1 MTLMTDDGAGLQ
13 IRQNPSKR
21 AGDLQ
26 IVDFTLLVRV
36 PGAPAAVRVYTD
48 AESDEAAHY
57 AAEVGGVVV
66 PLPLPPPDGG
76 TARSG

>member
-1 MTLMTDDGAGLQ
+1 MSDDVAGLQ
-13 IRQNPSKR
+13 VRQNPSKR
-21 AGDLQ
+21 AGEVQ
-26 IVDFTLLVRV
+26 VVDFTTLIRV

-48 AESDEAAHY
+48 AESDDAARY

-76 TARSG
+76 TAGSS